1 MFKLEKLEFIHL
13 IQPSQKGH
21 SVKDAIDEKR
31 RCFLRRATTAVGGI
45 GLAAASVP
53 FFSYWMPDAATEA
66 ASAPIKID
74 ISQLK
79 PREQLTVPWRG
90 MPIWVISRDVEM
102 LGSLPKSD
110 GKLRDPLCEQNQ
122 QPAYCKNTHRSIKP
136 EIFVTIGICTHL
148 GCVPTYRPDVASV
161 SPDWLGGF
169 YCPCHGSLYDLSG
182 RVYKD
187 VPAPLN
193 LKIPRHMYV
202 SATEIM
208 IGEDKDGIEGAISI
222 S

>member
-1 MFKLEKLEFIHL
+1 M
-13 IQPSQKGH
+13 
-21 SVKDAIDEKR
+21 KDEIDQKR

-45 GLAAASVP
+45 GLAAAAVP
-53 FFSYWMPDAATEA
+53 FISYWMPSKDTEA
-66 ASAPIKID
+66 ASAPIRID
-74 ISQLK
+74 ISGVK

-90 MPIWVISRDVEM
+90 MPIWIISRDAPM
-102 LGSLPKSD
+102 LDSLEKITSR
-110 GKLRDPLCEQNQ
+110 LRDPLSEQDQ
-122 QPAYCKNTHRSIKP
+122 QPQYCKNTHRSIKP
-136 EIFVTIGICTHL
+136 EFFVSIGICTHL

-169 YCPCHGSLYDLSG
+169 YCPCHGSKYDLAG
-182 RVYKD
+182 RVFQD

-193 LKIPRHMYV
+193 LKIPRHKYV

-208 IGEDKDGIEGAISI
+208 IGEDDEGVQGPISI

>member
-1 MFKLEKLEFIHL
+1 M
-13 IQPSQKGH
+13 G
-21 SVKDAIDEKR
+21 VKDEIDQKR

-53 FFSYWMPDAATEA
+53 FFQYWMPSADTEA
-66 ASAPIKID
+66 AAAPMKID
-74 ISQLK
+74 ISSLK

-90 MPIWVISRDVEM
+90 MPVWVIKRDQGM
-102 LGSLPKSD
+102 LDTLTKLD
-110 GKLRDPLCEQNQ
+110 GTLRDPLSEQDQ
-122 QPAYCKNTHRSIKP
+122 QPEYCKNTHRSIKP
-136 EIFVTIGICTHL
+136 EIYVAIGICTHL

-161 SPDWLGGF
+161 DPDWLGGF
-169 YCPCHGSLYDLSG
+169 YCPCHGSKYDLSG

-193 LKIPRHMYV
+193 LKIPRHMFV
-202 SATEIM
+202 SDTELL
-208 IGEDKDGIEGAISI
+208 IGQDENGVEGAISI

>member
-1 MFKLEKLEFIHL
+1 M
-13 IQPSQKGH
+13 G
-21 SVKDAIDEKR
+21 VKDEIDQQR

-66 ASAPIKID
+66 SAAPMKID
-74 ISQLK
+74 ISAVK
-79 PREQLTVPWRG
+79 PRQQLTIPWRG
-90 MPIWVISRDVEM
+90 MPIWIISRDQEM
-102 LGSLPKSD
+102 LDTLSKLND
-110 GKLRDPLCEQNQ
+110 TLRDPLCEQDQ
-122 QPAYCKNTHRSIKP
+122 QPAYCKNIHRSIKP
-136 EIFVTIGICTHL
+136 QFLIAIGICTHL

-161 SPDWLGGF
+161 SPEWPGGF
-169 YCPCHGSLYDLSG
+169 YCPCHGSKYDLSG

-193 LKIPRHMYV
+193 LKIPRHMYT
-202 SATEIM
+202 SETEILL
-208 IGEDKDGIEGAISI
+208 GEDHDGVEGAISI